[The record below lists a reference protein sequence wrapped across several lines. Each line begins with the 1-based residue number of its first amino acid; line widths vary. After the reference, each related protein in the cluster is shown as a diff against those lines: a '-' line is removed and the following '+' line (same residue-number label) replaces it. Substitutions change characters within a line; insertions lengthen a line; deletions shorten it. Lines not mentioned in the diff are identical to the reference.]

1 MSANPSNIPC
11 LTLAPNNWVQVSRQ
25 EWDELQA
32 ELHHLRSLVGGSG
45 HMGEVIRAA
54 ARVSDV
60 RVEDILGRCRPVNL
74 TRIRLAI
81 FVVARGME
89 IDPQSILVAM
99 RRNRTL
105 HLHYARSAERYLAT
119 DPKLRDL
126 IKRLEEACC

>member
-1 MSANPSNIPC
+1 
-11 LTLAPNNWVQVSRQ
+11 
-25 EWDELQA
+25 
-32 ELHHLRSLVGGSG
+32 
-45 HMGEVIRAA
+45 MGQIIRAA
-54 ARVSDV
+54 ARVGDV

-105 HLHYARSAERYLAT
+105 HLHYASAAERYLET
-119 DPKLRDL
+119 DAKLRTL
-126 IKRLEEACC
+126 ITRLEEACC